1 MASYT
6 AVRVKSQT
14 LTAATVDTVTLSAT
28 GAAYVEV
35 YNRSTGTDVISF
47 TTDGTTPTALGDDCY
62 VVGGGQALA
71 VPASTTA
78 TKLIS
83 AGTPGYTVTAVPDGN
98 MVPSVNGYV
107 VR

>member
-6 AVRVKSQT
+6 AVHVKSQT
-14 LTAATVDTVTLSAT
+14 LSAATVDTVTLSAT

-35 YNRSTGTDVISF
+35 YNRSTGADIISF
-47 TTDGTTPTALGDDCY
+47 TTDGTTPSALGDDCY
-62 VVGGGQALA
+62 VVAAGQALS
-71 VPASTTA
+71 VPASTSA
-78 TKLIS
+78 TKLFS
-83 AGTPGYTVTAVPDGN
+83 AGTPGYTVTAVPDGA